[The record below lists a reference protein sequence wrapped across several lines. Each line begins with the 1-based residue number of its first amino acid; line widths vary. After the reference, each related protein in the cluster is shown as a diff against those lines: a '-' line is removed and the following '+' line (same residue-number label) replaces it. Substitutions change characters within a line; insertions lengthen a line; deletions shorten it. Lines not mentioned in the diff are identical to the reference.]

1 MHRSQYAH
9 EIGDTL
15 WLMILQGLNYLAPLL
30 VWPYLM
36 TVLGAE
42 QFGCISF
49 AIAANQYLMIIV
61 DFGFNFSSTKGIA
74 LAKGNQESINRLFSE
89 TLVAKLLLLAGAFVL
104 LLVIVAI
111 PKFRIY
117 AQTSLIL
124 FSMVVCSALTCV
136 WLFQGLGKIRIVSII
151 NCVSK
156 IAILPLTFVLVRTS
170 NDTLVAAY
178 ILGGVYVVSAILS
191 LLLVRLQRLARLV
204 AITWSGIK
212 AILKDSFPIFVSNA
226 ASSIYAML
234 FVVILGYF
242 ALPDEVGKYAAA
254 EKLMRMACYA
264 VWLPVSQA
272 FFPKICQTA
281 GHNRAETRRTLRRL
295 FVIMTAAM
303 LFIGGI
309 LFFFARPLSEWLGRD
324 YVGFEPI
331 AKILSI
337 VPLFVAVGGVAGQLG
352 LLTMGNERD
361 KKHFQNI
368 YLSAAGL
375 SVVLT
380 FALVPHF
387 QAIGAGIALLLT
399 ECFVCVGMLV
409 GLKKMLR

>member
-1 MHRSQYAH
+1 
-9 EIGDTL
+9 
-15 WLMILQGLNYLAPLL
+15 MILQGLNYLAPLL

-170 NDTLVAAY
+170 NDTLLAAC

-409 GLKKMLR
+409 GFKKMLR

>member
-1 MHRSQYAH
+1 
-9 EIGDTL
+9 
-15 WLMILQGLNYLAPLL
+15 MILQGLNYLAPLL

-74 LAKGNQESINRLFSE
+74 LAKGNQDSINRLFSE
-89 TLVAKLLLLAGAFVL
+89 TLAAKLLLLAGAFVL

-191 LLLVRLQRLARLV
+191 LLLIRLQRLARLV

-281 GHNRAETRRTLRRL
+281 GHNRAETLRTLQRL

-409 GLKKMLR
+409 GFKKMLR

>member
-104 LLVIVAI
+104 LLAIVAI

-156 IAILPLTFVLVRTS
+156 IAILPLTFVLVRTN
-170 NDTLVAAY
+170 NDTLLAAC

-324 YVGFEPI
+324 YAGFEPI

-409 GLKKMLR
+409 GLKKC

>member
-61 DFGFNFSSTKGIA
+61 DFGFNFSSTKEIA

-124 FSMVVCSALTCV
+124 FSMVVCSALTSV

-170 NDTLVAAY
+170 NDTLLAAC

-409 GLKKMLR
+409 GLKKC

>member
-1 MHRSQYAH
+1 
-9 EIGDTL
+9 
-15 WLMILQGLNYLAPLL
+15 MILQGLNYLAPLL

-156 IAILPLTFVLVRTS
+156 IAILPLTFVLVRAS
-170 NDTLVAAY
+170 DDTLVAAY

-281 GHNRAETRRTLRRL
+281 GHNRAETLRTLQRL

>member
-117 AQTSLIL
+117 TQTSLIL

-409 GLKKMLR
+409 GFKKMLR

>member
-1 MHRSQYAH
+1 
-9 EIGDTL
+9 
-15 WLMILQGLNYLAPLL
+15 MILQGLNYLAPLL

-170 NDTLVAAY
+170 NDTLLAAC

>member
-117 AQTSLIL
+117 TQTSLIL

>member
-1 MHRSQYAH
+1 
-9 EIGDTL
+9 
-15 WLMILQGLNYLAPLL
+15 MILQGLNYLAPLL

-61 DFGFNFSSTKGIA
+61 DFGFNFSSTKEIA
-74 LAKGNQESINRLFSE
+74 LAKGSQESINRLFSE

-170 NDTLVAAY
+170 NDTLLAAC

-191 LLLVRLQRLARLV
+191 LLLIRLQRLARLV

-409 GLKKMLR
+409 GFKKC

>member
-1 MHRSQYAH
+1 
-9 EIGDTL
+9 
-15 WLMILQGLNYLAPLL
+15 MILQGLNYLAPLL

-156 IAILPLTFVLVRTS
+156 IAILPLTFVLVRAS
-170 NDTLVAAY
+170 DDTLVAAY

-191 LLLVRLQRLARLV
+191 LLLIRLQRLARLV

-281 GHNRAETRRTLRRL
+281 GHNRAETLRTLQRL

>member
-1 MHRSQYAH
+1 
-9 EIGDTL
+9 
-15 WLMILQGLNYLAPLL
+15 MILQGLNYLAPLL

-156 IAILPLTFVLVRTS
+156 IAILPLTFVLVRAS
-170 NDTLVAAY
+170 DDTLVAAY

-281 GHNRAETRRTLRRL
+281 NHNRAETRRTLRRL

-324 YVGFEPI
+324 YAGFEPI

-409 GLKKMLR
+409 GFKKMLR

>member
-1 MHRSQYAH
+1 
-9 EIGDTL
+9 
-15 WLMILQGLNYLAPLL
+15 MILQGLNYLAPLL

-61 DFGFNFSSTKGIA
+61 DFGFNFSSTKEIA

-124 FSMVVCSALTCV
+124 FSMVVCSALTSV

>member
-15 WLMILQGLNYLAPLL
+15 WLMLLQGLNYLAPLL

-74 LAKGNQESINRLFSE
+74 LAKENQESINRLFSE

-191 LLLVRLQRLARLV
+191 LLLIRLQRLARLV

-409 GLKKMLR
+409 EFK

>member
-170 NDTLVAAY
+170 NDTLLAAC

-409 GLKKMLR
+409 GFKKMLR

>member
-337 VPLFVAVGGVAGQLG
+337 VPLCVAVGGVAGQLG

>member
-104 LLVIVAI
+104 LLAIVAI

-170 NDTLVAAY
+170 NDTLLAAC

>member
-61 DFGFNFSSTKGIA
+61 DFGFNFSSTKEIA

-324 YVGFEPI
+324 YAGFEPI

-375 SVVLT
+375 SVVLA

-409 GLKKMLR
+409 GFKKMLR

>member
-170 NDTLVAAY
+170 NDTLLAAC

-409 GLKKMLR
+409 GLKKC

>member
-1 MHRSQYAH
+1 M
-9 EIGDTL
+9 

-156 IAILPLTFVLVRTS
+156 IAILPLTFVLVRAS
-170 NDTLVAAY
+170 DDTLVAAY

-281 GHNRAETRRTLRRL
+281 NHNRAETRRTLRRL

-324 YVGFEPI
+324 YAGFEPI

-409 GLKKMLR
+409 GFKKMLR

>member
-170 NDTLVAAY
+170 NDTLLAAC

-281 GHNRAETRRTLRRL
+281 SHNRAETRRTLRRL

-324 YVGFEPI
+324 YAGFEPI

-409 GLKKMLR
+409 CFFKNKA

>member
-1 MHRSQYAH
+1 
-9 EIGDTL
+9 
-15 WLMILQGLNYLAPLL
+15 MILQGLNYLAPLL

-151 NCVSK
+151 NCASK

-170 NDTLVAAY
+170 NDTLLAAC

-409 GLKKMLR
+409 GFKKMLR

>member
-1 MHRSQYAH
+1 
-9 EIGDTL
+9 
-15 WLMILQGLNYLAPLL
+15 MILQGLNYLAPLL

-61 DFGFNFSSTKGIA
+61 DFGFNFSSTKEIA

-124 FSMVVCSALTCV
+124 FSMVVCSALTSV

-409 GLKKMLR
+409 GLKKC